1 MSDKRRKCNIFAFPA
16 LYITVGMIHINES
29 EYQLTS
35 MRSSGPGGQHVN
47 KVETAVLLRF
57 NISESSLP
65 QRIRNRLLKLRDK
78 RITAGGEILIKS
90 DKYRSQAKNREDV
103 VRKLHELV
111 TRAARPQK
119 KRIPTRPTME
129 SREKR
134 IAGKKRRGEIKKL
147 RQKI

>member
-1 MSDKRRKCNIFAFPA
+1 
-16 LYITVGMIHINES
+16 MIHINES

-65 QRIRNRLLKLRDK
+65 QRIRNRLIKLRDK